1 MITFSKER
9 NFEQLITA
17 TFQFIR
23 QEYKPFLKL
32 IIRIT
37 SPFLILMLIGLV
49 GYLNSMT
56 DFSSS
61 LTDLD
66 TSNPVQL
73 IISFALIILFGGSAY
88 LLAHAATLYYIESYI
103 ANNGTVDPKEVQH
116 KTFSNFFSFVGLGIV
131 SIFMIIFGF
140 IFCIIPGIYLAI
152 PLSLVFSILVFENRG
167 VIESVEASL
176 KLIKDEWW
184 NSFLFLLVI
193 GILLGVAG
201 SVFSI
206 PSALY
211 MFLKMFVSSGGF
223 NPASLDSMGTDY
235 IYLTLNV
242 LSYILQFF
250 INLISIVAT
259 AFLYFGISEKKTG
272 KGISE
277 IIENIGN

>member
-56 DFSSS
+56 NFSSDW
-61 LTDLD
+61 TDLD

-73 IISFALIILFGGSAY
+73 IISFTLIILFGGSAY

-103 ANNGTVDPKEVQH
+103 ANNGTVDPKEVQR
-116 KTFSNFFSFVGLGIV
+116 KTFGNFFSFVGLGIV

-152 PLSLVFSILVFENRG
+152 PLSLVFSILVFENRD

-176 KLIKDEWW
+176 KLIKGEWW

-211 MFLKMFVSSGGF
+211 MLLKMFVSSGSF
-223 NPASLDSMGTDY
+223 DPASIDNLGTDY

-259 AFLYFGISEKKTG
+259 ACLYFSISEKKTG
-272 KGISE
+272 KGLNQ
-277 IIENIGN
+277 IIDNIGK

>member
-23 QEYKPFLKL
+23 QEYKPFLGL

-56 DFSSS
+56 DFSSD

-73 IISFALIILFGGSAY
+73 IISFTLIILFGGSAY
-88 LLAHAATLYYIESYI
+88 LLAHAGTLYYIESYI
-103 ANNGTVDPKEVQH
+103 ANNGTVDPKEVQR
-116 KTFSNFFSFVGLGIV
+116 KTFGNFFSFVGLGIV

-152 PLSLVFSILVFENRG
+152 PLSLVFSILVFENRD

-184 NSFLFLLVI
+184 NSFLFLFVI

-211 MFLKMFVSSGGF
+211 MLLKMFVSSGGF
-223 NPASLDSMGTDY
+223 NPASLESMGTDY

-250 INLISIVAT
+250 INLVSIVAT
-259 AFLYFGISEKKTG
+259 AFLYFSISEKKTG

>member
-1 MITFSKER
+1 MINFRKER

-23 QEYKPFLKL
+23 QEYKPFLRL

-37 SPFLILMLIGLV
+37 SPFLALMLIGLV
-49 GYLNSMT
+49 GYLNSLST
-56 DFSSS
+56 LSSN
-61 LTDLD
+61 LINVD

-73 IISFALIILFGGSAY
+73 IVSITLIVLFGGSAY
-88 LLAHAATLYYIESYI
+88 LLAHATTLYYIESYV
-103 ANNGTVDPKEVQH
+103 ANNGLVDPKEIQQ
-116 KTFSNFFSFVGLGIV
+116 KTFQNFFSFLVLGIV
-131 SIFMIIFGF
+131 SIFIILFGF
-140 IFCIIPGIYLAI
+140 IFCIIPGIYLTI
-152 PLSLVFSILVFENRG
+152 PLSLVFSILVFENKG

-206 PSALY
+206 PSAIY
-211 MFLKMFVSSGGF
+211 MLLKTFVSSDGF
-223 NPASLDSMGTDY
+223 NPAAIDSMGTDY
-235 IYLTLNV
+235 IYLALNV
-242 LSYILQFF
+242 LSYALQFF
-250 INLISIVAT
+250 INLISMVAT
-259 AFLYFGISEKKTG
+259 AFLYFSISEKKTG